1 MKSLK
6 ILAILLLAIILAGC
20 SNMIKPP
27 ADNNQSISNV
37 TSEES
42 LSNTSEIV
50 IDEPQFD
57 PENVLIGYGY
67 VHPDNADYCYNS
79 NEYVDEERI
88 GTSYTLNVLG
98 VSIELPYDCSKQ
110 FEFPY
115 DRIFYDDGLNLVTLN
130 SITNELMTFLIPMP
144 NECEGYI
151 EKTEEISSEKA
162 IIVAEN
168 FVNEFS
174 PIIDL
179 NDYTVAIEKDEN
191 DGDYLIVFYKYI
203 NSIRVSTIE
212 IVMDKC
218 GNIFWYRNFDKT
230 PKYVPNFTY
239 EEYLNAAIKLME
251 EYHTENNMYYN
262 KKVVDIIDYK
272 IPSNSPMEIIY
283 MPETDTF
290 SVQYFLEFD
299 VVYEDGSISE
309 NILNR
314 FYYTFDSEY
323 AVIQ

>member
-1 MKSLK
+1 MKHFK
-6 ILAILLLAIILAGC
+6 ILAILLLVIILAGC
-20 SNMIKPP
+20 NNMIEPP

-57 PENVLIGYGY
+57 PENVLLGYGY
-67 VHPDNADYCYNS
+67 VNSDDADYCYNS

-115 DRIFYDDGLNLVTLN
+115 DRVFYDDGLNLVTLN
-130 SITNELMTFLIPMP
+130 SITNELTSFLILRPDEHESYVK
-144 NECEGYI
+144 N
-151 EKTEEISSEKA
+151 TDEISSEKA

-168 FVNEFS
+168 FVKKLS
-174 PIIDL
+174 PITDL

-191 DGDYLIVFYKYI
+191 DGDYTIVFYKYI
-203 NSIRVSTIE
+203 NSIQVSTIE
-212 IVMDKC
+212 IMMDKC
-218 GNIFWYRNFDKT
+218 GNIFWYTNFDKT
-230 PKYVPNFTY
+230 PKYVPNFAY
-239 EEYLNAAIKLME
+239 EEYLNAAIELME
-251 EYHTENNMYYN
+251 EYYAENNIYYT
-262 KKVVDIIDYK
+262 KKVVDIVDYK
-272 IPSNSPMEIIY
+272 IPSNLPMEIIY

-290 SVQYFLEFD
+290 SVKYFLEFD

-314 FYYTFDSEY
+314 FYYTFDSEH

>member
-67 VHPDNADYCYNS
+67 VHPDNADYYHKINDF
-79 NEYVDEERI
+79 VDEERV

-98 VSIELPYDCSKQ
+98 VSIELPYDCSTQ

-115 DRIFYDDGLNLVTLN
+115 DRVFYKNYYNIVTVN
-130 SITNELMTFLIPMP
+130 SITNELTSFLILRP

-168 FVNEFS
+168 FVKKLS
-174 PIIDL
+174 PITDL
-179 NDYTVAIEKDEN
+179 NDYTVAIEEDEN
-191 DGDYLIVFYKYI
+191 DGDYTIVFYKYI
-203 NSIRVSTIE
+203 NSIQVSTIE

-218 GNIFWYRNFDKT
+218 GNIFWYTNFDKT

-239 EEYLNAAIKLME
+239 EEYLNAAIELME
-251 EYHTENNMYYN
+251 EYYAENNIYYT
-262 KKVVDIIDYK
+262 KKVVDIVDYK
-272 IPSNSPMEIIY
+272 IPSNLPMEIIY
-283 MPETDTF
+283 MPEIGTF
-290 SVQYFLEFD
+290 SVKYFLEFD

-314 FYYTFDSEY
+314 FYYTFDSEH